1 MVTLKAIKN
10 AAQLIEKD
18 IFRTP
23 LIFSPQLAETL
34 EVKEAC
40 LKLENLQYTGSFKE
54 RGALNKIL
62 SLSEEERQAG
72 LITISAGNH
81 AQGVAYHGQR
91 LGLKVTVVMPE
102 TAALTK
108 ISRCKA
114 FGAEVVLHGKNFDE
128 AMVHA
133 HKLIKERKLSMVH
146 PYEDEAIIAGQGTIG
161 LELVQDKPDM
171 DVLVVPV
178 GGGGLIGG
186 IATAIK
192 NVQPKIKIIGAV
204 SNAYPALYDLFRE
217 EEGAEKEHE
226 PTGLETIAD
235 GVAVKRPGKMNL
247 SVIREYV
254 DDIVIVDETYIE
266 QAVFLMADRQKLI
279 VEGAA
284 AISVG
289 AVMQHNHLFKDLK
302 VGMMICGGNIDLR
315 LLSSIMLRG
324 LMRTGKITRLNICS
338 ADRPGSLATIT
349 AILAKYGGN
358 VLDITH
364 QRVFY
369 DSPAKRVD
377 IQVMLELES
386 IARLKDIKEEL
397 AKEGFKATSPDSME
411 FLRDFCEDSS
421 LTKLV
426 S

>member
-10 AAQLIEKD
+10 AAQLIERD
-18 IFRTP
+18 VFRTP
-23 LIFSPQLAETL
+23 LILSPQLARIL
-34 EVKEAC
+34 GVREAC

-54 RGALNKIL
+54 RGALTKIM
-62 SLSEEERQAG
+62 SLTEEQRKAG

-81 AQGVAYHGQR
+81 AQGVAYHAQR
-91 LGLKVTVVMPE
+91 LGIHVTVVMPE

-114 FGAEVVLHGKNFDE
+114 FGAEVILSGKTFDE
-128 AMVHA
+128 ASIYAKKIME
-133 HKLIKERKLSMVH
+133 ERKLSMVH
-146 PYEDEAIIAGQGTIG
+146 PYDDEAVIAGQGTIG
-161 LELVQDKPDM
+161 LEIVQDKPDM

-178 GGGGLIGG
+178 GGGGLISG

-204 SNAYPALYDLFRE
+204 SNAYPSLYDLFRE
-217 EEGAEKEHE
+217 EEGHEKEHVA
-226 PTGLETIAD
+226 TGLETIAD
-235 GVAVKRPGKMNL
+235 GIAIKRPGKLNL
-247 SVIREYV
+247 QIIREYV
-254 DDIVIVDETYIE
+254 DDVVIVDETYIE
-266 QAVFLMADRQKLI
+266 QAVFLMADRQKMI

-284 AISVG
+284 AVSVA
-289 AVMQHNHLFKDLK
+289 AVMQHNHLFKDL
-302 VGMMICGGNIDLR
+302 VTGMVICGGNIDLR
-315 LLSSIMLRG
+315 LFSSIMLRG
-324 LMRTGKITRLNICS
+324 LMRTGKIARLNVCS

-349 AILAKYGGN
+349 AVLAKYGGN

-386 IARLKDIKEEL
+386 ISCLKEIKEEL
-397 AKEGFKATSPDSME
+397 AQKGFKATSPDSVE
-411 FLRDFCEDSS
+411 FLRNFCEDST